1 MKILL
6 GAPVRQ
12 SEEIFKEYIKS
23 LDNLEK
29 PDNVTVDRY
38 FYLHNSPDLAKYLK
52 PNEYLNATT
61 EEEYEKDE
69 NTHYWKAVNLQI
81 VTYFKNE
88 LLKRSLEGGYDY
100 FMLVD
105 SDLILHPKTIV
116 SLLEAD
122 KPIVAEVFWTKWQPD
137 EEPTPN
143 AWDLDHFTFYQDSID
158 KWKNPGL
165 YKVGGTGACILI
177 HRSVFESGVNYS
189 PLYNVS
195 FWGEDRSFSIRA
207 TAHNYELWLDT
218 HYPAVHLYRES
229 EYQKYVENGGYE
241 AAFS

>member
-88 LLKRSLEGGYDY
+88 LLKRSL
-100 FMLVD
+100 
-105 SDLILHPKTIV
+105 
-116 SLLEAD
+116 
-122 KPIVAEVFWTKWQPD
+122 
-137 EEPTPN
+137 
-143 AWDLDHFTFYQDSID
+143 
-158 KWKNPGL
+158 
-165 YKVGGTGACILI
+165 
-177 HRSVFESGVNYS
+177 
-189 PLYNVS
+189 
-195 FWGEDRSFSIRA
+195 
-207 TAHNYELWLDT
+207 
-218 HYPAVHLYRES
+218 
-229 EYQKYVENGGYE
+229 
-241 AAFS
+241 

>member
-1 MKILL
+1 MKILI

-12 SEEIFKEYIKS
+12 SEGIFKEYLKS

-29 PDNVTVDRY
+29 PCQVDRF

-69 NTHYWKAVNLQI
+69 NAHYWKAVNLQI
-81 VTYFKNE
+81 VTYLKNE
-88 LLKRSLEGGYDY
+88 LLKRTVEGGYGY

-105 SDLILHPKTIV
+105 SDLILHPKTLV

-122 KPIVAEVFWTKWQPD
+122 KKIVAEVFWTKWQLD
-137 EEPTPN
+137 SEPLPN
-143 AWDLDHFTFYQDSID
+143 AWDLDQATSYAGNYDL
-158 KWKNPGL
+158 WKQSGV
-165 YKVGGTGACILI
+165 YRVGGTGACILI
-177 HRSVFESGVNYS
+177 HRSVIEAGVNYN
-189 PLYNVS
+189 PLYNLS
-195 FWGEDRSFSIRA
+195 FRGEDRGFCIRA
-207 TAHNYELWLDT
+207 VARDYEIYLDT
-218 HYPAVHLYRES
+218 HYPAIHLYRDS